1 VLIGMMGSG
10 KSTVG
15 KLLAE
20 KTGWPRYDNDALL
33 LDLFGVTAKQI
44 VEARREEQK
53 REAEYA
59 ALAYGLSQP
68 APCILDAAGGTITS
82 EASRTALAAA
92 IVVWLHAS
100 PEALYQRAIGGAHRP
115 FIDGGAEWMRT
126 TEAQRRP
133 LYASVAD
140 IDVDTDGRSPADV
153 ADEVMNRVAE
163 YCPELS
169 ELAGERTGAG
179 TPR

>member
-115 FIDGGAEWMRT
+115 FIEVARNGCGR
-126 TEAQRRP
+126 QRRNAGRCTRP
-133 LYASVAD
+133 WPILTSTRTVA
-140 IDVDTDGRSPADV
+140 RRPMSPT
-153 ADEVMNRVAE
+153 R
-163 YCPELS
+163 
-169 ELAGERTGAG
+169 
-179 TPR
+179 